1 MVRPD
6 IDEEPTLAVEFD
18 ESLLVLGQLSPARH
32 LVDLSLQDGNLT
44 VPPSLNR
51 VKIRLNKIILY

>member
-6 IDEEPTLAVEFD
+6 IEDEPTLAVEFD
-18 ESLLVLGQLSPARH
+18 ESLLVLCQLGPARH
-32 LVDLSLQDGNLT
+32 LVDLSLKDGDLT

-51 VKIRLNKIILY
+51 VIR